1 MYCAA
6 SPVTFVGVWFAG
18 IRCPHR
24 GAVFSYYWRHVAH
37 PYGEGEREA
46 CNVFFVWEML
56 RPLLRGVPL
65 HVVPDDVIYDPPRLV
80 LFLARHGI
88 TRMLFTPS
96 LLTAVLD
103 CKDKDLPLA
112 DAFRTMRQV
121 WLCGEVVTTALRD
134 RFARLFPHVQ
144 VLNLYSISECHDVSC
159 ADLTLGRTLSEPRK
173 FCPAGQLLPGVDV
186 VVMDEA
192 LNPLPPGVRGEM
204 FVGGPGLAL
213 GYLNRPD
220 LDAERFVEC
229 GGRRLYRTGDWGYVL
244 GDGSLEVCGR
254 CDSMVKIR
262 GYSIETQ
269 AVEAALLDL
278 PLVSAA
284 CVLARGAEGS
294 DKALVA
300 YVVPEGTATRKEVR
314 AALKKRLPFY
324 MVPSKFIFLD
334 SIPILEAS
342 GKLDKEALGDCDAVD
357 PQDLPSTDMERLVA
371 AIWCRVLKL
380 SAVDVHESFFDLG
393 GVEGKPLKKPQPG
406 NLPRPGIEPGPP
418 GFAAKRANRYSTATS
433 TIKPAMLNYDV
444 KLKRLVRGRHS
455 LLATQLV
462 GEMSEALG
470 RSLSVSQLLQHPTV
484 HAMAAFVERPELDGP
499 GSTPD
504 LEAEVERHVQ
514 DEAASDVSLRAFWC
528 SMELCGPRTVLLTG
542 ATGFVGSFILKQLL
556 HSTQATVFC
565 VVRERPGLS
574 ASERVRA
581 CEPGRRLV
589 VVPGDV
595 SLLRLG
601 LPEDV
606 YAFLASAVD
615 CVVHAAAT
623 VNLVHPYHALQGA
636 NVQGTQNVVAFALHG
651 RVKHLHH
658 IRQIRHHELR
668 YVEVIHASVAA
679 QTTPC
684 STMLLLLK
692 RERNA
697 TVSLQVLQAELP
709 QQAAPLSTLGYFKT
723 THYRRAVNGRA
734 RTRSY
739 GTGAKDAFYTDAV
752 FPPGLQDCREDAD
765 MTQHAC
771 SLKSGYAQS
780 KWVAEQLVL
789 RARDKGLPATVYRC
803 GNVGGPQ
810 TEASWNPADLTLLM
824 LQGCLHTRTA
834 PDIDWQV
841 ELTPVDFLGRVLVR
855 LLQDAPLSVGKVFH
869 LVNPRTMDC
878 RLLWQ
883 LMRERGHP
891 LQLVPYATWCSSVK
905 QVPDL
910 AGLVYLLDSFKDAAF
925 FKNVST
931 FSQANLNA
939 CLQAWGEAYP
949 PVDAELMSQFLGHL
963 ASAGL
968 LELAPT
974 GSPAQGSLAG
984 RVVLV
989 TGASS
994 GIGAAIAE
1002 HLALAGARVALVARR
1017 ADRLRALQ
1025 ALIERRG
1032 GAALA
1037 LEADVCDERQV
1048 RECVRRVCAQLG
1060 PVDVLVNC
1068 AGVLFYTM
1076 THHLHTQQWRRMVD
1090 VNVLGV
1096 LNCVAA
1102 VLGGMVARK
1111 RGHIVNISSDGGRKV
1126 SDTARPGVQR
1136 QSLSSLMPNCTDTK
1150 ERLLVEGLAASSYK
1164 SFYVWG
1170 FPGLAVYCGT
1180 KFFVE
1185 GLSQALRHEVA
1196 EHGVRVTCV
1205 QPGDVRTELF
1215 QHSTDRE
1222 VMLSG
1227 SDALQAQDRYQM
1239 VHKMRVLEAADV
1251 ARAVL
1256 FCVSQPDHC
1265 AVNELLV
1272 EPREAPL

>member
-1 MYCAA
+1 MHGMCAWRA
-6 SPVTFVGVWFAG
+6 RRVIWITEPDSSCRLRALAVWFRIVAQVKMAAVTVEQAMQHYDQQGCLHEQFIRQARATPGDVAVVTDDGAEVTFGELDAMTEALATWLRHLGVEVNTVVGILMERSLEYVVSYIAILRAGGAYLPVELSYPPPLLRSVLEDARPVAVCSKAAFADRLTGAAAKRVLLDAGWLDRVRGVPRPVVVRLDDMAYTVYSSGTTGRPKG

-144 VLNLYSISECHDVSC
+144 LLNLYSISECHDVSC

-393 GVEGKPLKKPQPG
+393 G
-406 NLPRPGIEPGPP
+406 
-418 GFAAKRANRYSTATS
+418 
-433 TIKPAMLNYDV
+433 
-444 KLKRLVRGRHS
+444 HS

-462 GEMSEALG
+462 GEMNEALG

-484 HAMAAFVERPELDGP
+484 HAMAAFVERPDLDGP

-504 LEAEVERHVQ
+504 LVAEVERHVQ
-514 DEAASDVSLRAFWC
+514 DEAVSDVSLRAFWR

-556 HSTQATVFC
+556 YSTQATVFC

-581 CEPGRRLV
+581 SEPGRRLV

-658 IRQIRHHELR
+658 
-668 YVEVIHASVAA
+668 
-679 QTTPC
+679 
-684 STMLLLLK
+684 
-692 RERNA
+692 
-697 TVSLQVLQAELP
+697 VS
-709 QQAAPLSTLGYFKT
+709 
-723 THYRRAVNGRA
+723 
-734 RTRSY
+734 
-739 GTGAKDAFYTDAV
+739 TDAV

-891 LQLVPYATWCSSVK
+891 MQLVPYATWCSNVGR
-905 QVPDL
+905 VPDL

-949 PVDAELMSQFLGHL
+949 PVDAEIMSQFLGHL

-1111 RGHIVNISSDGGRKV
+1111 RGHIVNISSDGGRK
-1126 SDTARPGVQR
+1126 
-1136 QSLSSLMPNCTDTK
+1136 
-1150 ERLLVEGLAASSYK
+1150 
-1164 SFYVWG
+1164 G

-1222 VMLSG
+1222 
-1227 SDALQAQDRYQM
+1227 AQDRYQM

-1272 EPREAPL
+1272 EPRGAPL